1 MSREIVPR
9 PASVQPVSLEEANDL
24 RTWLAELPQG
34 KFAYVL
40 AHADDGV
47 IWGKVEQG
55 VLIIAQDVGFNS
67 PPLRL
72 ETLQQVRVFNKQA
85 EWLLWRNGTTGEWA
99 ARVIEDREDG
109 KTYAES
115 FDEDDI
121 LWGDQV
127 TESIDGFS
135 LMQDGA
141 QGLRHAVPL
150 PLRVGIYED
159 AKKRAWR
166 PLRLKIRHYV
176 QADEYGFVRI
186 AASRLVK
193 LYEEKAK

>member
-9 PASVQPVSLEEANDL
+9 PASVRLLSLTESTDL

-34 KFAYVL
+34 ESAWVL

-47 IWGKVEQG
+47 IWGEVEQG
-55 VLIIAQDVGFNS
+55 VLTIAQHGGFNS
-67 PPLRL
+67 SPLRL

-85 EWLLWRNGTTGEWA
+85 EWLLWRDGTTGEWL

-127 TESIDGFS
+127 TELREGFS

-141 QGLRHAVPL
+141 QGLRHVVPL

-186 AASRLVK
+186 VASRLVK